1 MRSMGMLP
9 FVLVVAGIGLLPLV
23 FNNGYVL
30 HIFILALVYAIFC
43 QAWNMVTG
51 LGGMKTF
58 GHHAFFGMGAYISAL
73 VSIHSGLSPWI
84 TIWIAALATSVAGV
98 LVALPVLK
106 IRSIPHIAIITLAFA
121 EIVRLVVSNL
131 RGITRGELGLIG
143 IPSFESLHLPV
154 LGTVAFTPSQK
165 LGYFYVVWFA
175 FAVVTLAILLARR
188 SAHGMKVIAM
198 RDGQDAAESL
208 GVNISAY
215 KIALF
220 FISALLVGLVGAF
233 YAHYIIVLTP
243 SSVLGV
249 DIMILVIAMTLVGGI
264 GTVFGPILG
273 AFLLIVSV
281 EMLRDFGEY
290 RMIVYG
296 GIIIVTVLYFP
307 RGLVSFF
314 DRLRLPH
321 ARLRPAV
328 SRKEP

>member
-9 FVLVVAGIGLLPLV
+9 FFLVAAGVGLLPLV
-23 FNNGYVL
+23 FNNGYIL
-30 HIFILALVYAIFC
+30 HIFILALIYAIFC

-51 LGGMKTF
+51 FGGMKTF

-73 VSIHSGLSPWI
+73 VSIHAGLSPWI

-121 EIVRLVVSNL
+121 EIVRIVVSNL

-143 IPSFESLHLPV
+143 IPSFEPLHIPG
-154 LGTVAFTPSQK
+154 LGEIAFTPSQK
-165 LGYFYVVWFA
+165 IGYFYVAWFA
-175 FAVVTLAILLARR
+175 FVVVTLAILLARR

-220 FISALLVGLVGAF
+220 FVSALLVGLVGAF

-243 SSVLGV
+243 TSVLGV
-249 DIMILVIAMTLVGGI
+249 DIMILVIAMTLVGGL

-273 AFLLIVSV
+273 SFLLIVSV
-281 EMLRDFGEY
+281 ELLRDFGEY

-296 GIIIVTVLYFP
+296 GIIILTVLYFP
-307 RGLVSFF
+307 RGLVSLFV
-314 DRLRLPH
+314 RLKPPRVLP
-321 ARLRPAV
+321 RPAV
-328 SRKEP
+328 SRKEQ